1 MKSALSFEL
10 YLVDRIDRWEARRRL
25 ATTRPSEA
33 HTPKSITRHRFES
46 RPARGDWISV
56 SPPQHT
62 RPPLVA
68 GNGAPLISG
77 CAATRGAAQR
87 GVAMDTAGWDP
98 HYPLSLQPR
107 EPDRRAGTTTRRPL
121 HRRKHGSAARHPGCS
136 SRRVKR
142 LWSAACGPARSRR
155 RTRCAARREYYS
167 AAGLS

>member
-1 MKSALSFEL
+1 VKSVVSSSSTS
-10 YLVDRIDRWEARRRL
+10 RIASTGGKFAAVWRPLGRVKRTRRN
-25 ATTRPSEA
+25 PSPE
-33 HTPKSITRHRFES
+33 HRFES
-46 RPARGDWISV
+46 RPARGDWMSV
-56 SPPQHT
+56 SPPQRT